1 MLIQFYHPDSLT
13 PEGLDNYLSEG
24 WFRNS
29 ILLHN
34 SRVIC
39 LEGDVHSILNIRLPL
54 EKHGYNKR
62 LRKVW
67 RQNHQRF
74 RTEIQ
79 PVKLNQR
86 KEQLYQ
92 QHTKRF
98 KGFLF
103 ENLDQFLYAY
113 GGSSVFKTYEVCIYD
128 NDHLIAYS
136 LFDIGA
142 KSIASLLGV
151 FDKGYSKFSLG
162 MYTMMV
168 EIEYAKSQHK
178 SFYYPGYILDNTPNF
193 DYKLRVGTM
202 EYLLSNGQ
210 WGAKEYLDETKL
222 PSQIIK
228 GKMDAAIYWLQEQG
242 IAFLDLL
249 NPYYTMGYI
258 DPFQHELCKST
269 RIVLIQF
276 EEQKVLLEY
285 LFEEQVYQLAIVK
298 PDLKNTLLISM
309 RSANDLSDTDQYAS
323 VIYAYDS
330 VLKRSDALTDFQSPL
345 TYILKQHGA
354 I

>member
-1 MLIQFYHPDSLT
+1 MLIQFYHPESLT
-13 PEGLDNYLSEG
+13 PEGLDTYLSEG

-39 LEGDVHSILNIRLPL
+39 LDGDVHSILNIRLPL
-54 EKHGYNKR
+54 QNHEYNKR

-74 RTEIQ
+74 RIDIQ
-79 PVKLNQR
+79 PVTLNQR

-103 ENLDQFLYAY
+103 ESLDQFLYAY
-113 GGSSVFKTYEVCIYD
+113 GGSSVFKTYEVCVYD
-128 NDHLIAYS
+128 GDHLIAYS

-142 KSIASLLGV
+142 NSIASLLGV

-162 MYTMMV
+162 MYTMMI
-168 EIEYAKSQHK
+168 EIEYAKTQNK

-193 DYKLRVGTM
+193 DYKLRVGIM
-202 EYLLSNGQ
+202 EYLLPDGH
-210 WGAKEYLDETKL
+210 WGTKEQLDEAQL
-222 PSQIIK
+222 PSRVIK
-228 GKMDAAIYWLQEQG
+228 EKMDAAADWLREQDLN
-242 IAFLDLL
+242 FLDLL

-269 RIVLIQF
+269 RIVLLEF
-276 EEQKVLLEY
+276 AEQKVLLEY
-285 LFEEQVYQLAIVK
+285 LFEEQVYQLAKVK

-309 RSANDLSDTDQYAS
+309 KSANDLSDTNQYTT
-323 VIYAYDS
+323 VIYAYDTI
-330 VLKRSDALTDFQSPL
+330 LKRSDSLADLHAPL
-345 TYILKQHGA
+345 EYILKQHNLL
-354 I
+354 